1 MRRLGGVYIG
11 LSLVMVS
18 ALLLSGC
25 DGGKQNS
32 SNLSP
37 STKTPITSSLTTT
50 YAITSYLPATT
61 TLPLTGAGT
70 PITPLGSTTMG
81 PLAYPFEG
89 KNMFFGLSIINPLM
103 DAAEVKELGIS
114 WLSLEPHVT
123 WFSIEQTP
131 GVYSWSDLDGEIKIL
146 QSLGL
151 DITMV
156 LSPIINAFG
165 AERQQVMAE
174 IAKYPSLGHWLREG
188 NAGELKLY
196 PHDETIPIWVNFVKA
211 AVERYDGDGQ
221 GDMPGLKYA
230 CRNWHFVEEYP
241 CPELEDNAY
250 LDLLKTTYT
259 AVKSVDPQAK
269 VILAGLAGNFTQ
281 YFAYMDGYIIDEDA
295 GVQDSVKHTRVW
307 WNANPFWKNAKK
319 TYENILDQGRN
330 YFDIVDIHT
339 YVPEESYFEGEIDY
353 IQKTMQKLGYQK
365 PLWIIEGGGP
375 FKNYP
380 GKPAVNSPGDP
391 YYGWGSEKENAEFVI
406 KLQAMAAAKGVER
419 EHWGL
424 NEAEDGYW
432 DGPWEGMPM
441 VDSAGY
447 KKPSYWTFK
456 LMREKLE
463 NFVGVIDLSQSN
475 LRIFDFKVG
484 GKDVYIIWSSQGTSS
499 TVDLSSVLGNRNI
512 TITHIV
518 TELDG
523 AKNPIYPSNETKSSK
538 SVPVGLTPI
547 FVE

>member
-1 MRRLGGVYIG
+1 
-11 LSLVMVS
+11 
-18 ALLLSGC
+18 
-25 DGGKQNS
+25 
-32 SNLSP
+32 
-37 STKTPITSSLTTT
+37 
-50 YAITSYLPATT
+50 
-61 TLPLTGAGT
+61 
-70 PITPLGSTTMG
+70 
-81 PLAYPFEG
+81 
-89 KNMFFGLSIINPLM
+89 MFFGLSLINPLM
-103 DAAEVKELGIS
+103 DGAKVKELGVS

-123 WFSIEQTP
+123 WFSIEASP
-131 GVYSWSDLDGEIKIL
+131 GVYKWSDLDSEVKIL

-151 DITMV
+151 DMTMV

-165 AERQQVMAE
+165 AERQQVTAE
-174 IAKYPSLGHWLREG
+174 IAKYPSLGYWLRQG

-196 PHDETIPIWVNFVKA
+196 PHDETLPVWEAFVKA

-221 GDMPGLKYA
+221 SDMPGLKYA

-241 CPELEDNAY
+241 CPELEDTAY

-259 AVKSVDPQAK
+259 AIKSVDPQSK

-281 YFAYMDGYIIDEDA
+281 YFSFMDGYIADEDA
-295 GVQDSVKHTRVW
+295 GVQDSVKHTRAW
-307 WNANPFWKNAKK
+307 WNANPFWKNAKE

-339 YVPEESYFEGEIDY
+339 YVPKEGFFEGELDY

-365 PLWIIEGGGP
+365 PVWIIEGGGP

-391 YYGWGSEKENAEFVI
+391 YYGMGSEKENAEFVI

-456 LMREKLE
+456 MMREKLE
-463 NFVGVIDLSQSN
+463 NFTQAKALSQGS

-484 GKDVYIIWSSQGTSS
+484 GKDVYIVWNAQGASSN
-499 TVDLSSVLGNRNI
+499 VDLSSVLGNRDVK
-512 TITHIV
+512 ITHIV
-518 TELDG
+518 TELN
-523 AKNPIYPSNETKSSK
+523 ASKNPIYPPDETKSSK